1 MKTNYENEKRIEK
14 QNHRKTLALLTL
26 TLGIIAGVGMMTG
39 CMKTKDVNPDGPAVH
54 KDTNQNT
61 NQNMNQT
68 DTEKDLWDEI
78 QDTTMDLKDDA
89 KDALNDTV
97 ENTKDIVDTTKDK
110 VEETT
115 DHMKEDM
122 SNGGRRR

>member
-1 MKTNYENEKRIEK
+1 MKTNYENEKRIGK

-26 TLGIIAGVGMMTG
+26 TLGIMAGVGMMTG
-39 CMKTKDVNPDGPAVH
+39 CMKTKDVNPDGPVVH

-61 NQNMNQT
+61 NQT

-115 DHMKEDM
+115 DHIKEDM